1 MPLSSIGNCVTV
13 IRIFLRYSRG
23 EFEREGQDL
32 EAWLVLI
39 QSLDV
44 KSFFLFL
51 SGRFCRMLLFS
62 IRLRV
67 ARGKPAVEMGC

>member
-51 SGRFCRMLLFS
+51 SVCFCRMLLFS